1 MSDLKQLQ
9 DITKSFKLLRTVFNY
24 QSSMIVML
32 HQTKPIIANQVF
44 LDYFDIK
51 SLKELTVKFE
61 DIGSKFLENDGFLYN
76 DEAGEWLEKI
86 FADKNQIY
94 NIKMKNRDGK
104 IGHLILKCS
113 TIPDNNTHTILSF
126 DDITELNLLNE
137 EAIKNDDKVKCKEDD
152 KKTIYNLLSIIKQKH
167 ATVALHNYYKG
178 ITITN
183 DSSIVEIKDDS
194 VVFKTPYIQQKALQI
209 EKKSLLVAEAL
220 PYPVAC
226 TTVNSIS
233 FEEQSVEFKDLE
245 FLEISPIKRESVRLV
260 PEETHKVTMKIG
272 EVPYSGD
279 IRIEDISINAVRL
292 SLNVLPAGF
301 EIDTK
306 VTLNMVFTVNRQ
318 PFIINTQATLFRKK
332 ENDDMFEAIFILNL
346 DTKIRL
352 KVVNYITKRQMAII
366 REFKGLQNGR

>member
-9 DITKSFKLLRTVFNY
+9 DIAKSFKLLRTVFNY

-209 EKKSLLVAEAL
+209 EKKSLLVSEAL

-245 FLEISPIKRESVRLV
+245 FLEISPIKRESMRLV
-260 PEETHKVTMKIG
+260 PEESHKVTMKIG

-346 DTKIRL
+346 DTKIRI
-352 KVVNYITKRQMAII
+352 KVVNYIAKRQMAII